1 MDGARTS
8 HVTAGKAKDGDATE
22 IQRGDATRTSGVTGS
37 AGADEAVYDTVDGD
51 ADGARTSDVTAGEAG
66 DDDAAD
72 TQHTDATYTSGVTA
86 SAGADEAVHDTVDGD
101 ADESNDT
108 DAPATGVGNVTDTRD
123 VTDTTSSSKI
133 KPKLHV

>member
-1 MDGARTS
+1 MSVKTNPNPAPGTIPNPSRNPNYFP
-8 HVTAGKAKDGDATE
+8 VPGKVIT
-22 IQRGDATRTSGVTGS
+22 INP
-37 AGADEAVYDTVDGD
+37 GD
-51 ADGARTSDVTAGEAG
+51 ADGARTSPVTAGEAG

>member
-1 MDGARTS
+1 MSNKINSNPAPGTIPNPSRNPNYFP
-8 HVTAGKAKDGDATE
+8 VPGKLIT
-22 IQRGDATRTSGVTGS
+22 INP
-37 AGADEAVYDTVDGD
+37 GD
-51 ADGARTSDVTAGEAG
+51 ADGARTSPVTAGEAG

-72 TQHTDATYTSGVTA
+72 ARHTDATCTSGVTA

-123 VTDTTSSSKI
+123 VTDTMSSSKI
-133 KPKLHV
+133 KPKLHATPAPEFPTSTGD